1 MPLPEAFGRVL
12 ALPVAGNS
20 QEDYLFAKKQSSK
33 PPQPHAPRAY
43 LKKLID
49 KAGIE
54 KKVTPHKLRH
64 NYATR
69 LLEKDVQLVDIQTLL
84 GHKSIATRQIY
95 THAGQE
101 LLSKRVA
108 DI

>member
-12 ALPVAGNS
+12 ALALAGTT
-20 QEDYLFAKKQSSK
+20 QDDYVFAKKPGGK
-33 PPQPHAPRAY
+33 PPGAHATRAY

-49 KAGIE
+49 KAGIA

-64 NYATR
+64 TYATR
-69 LLEKDVQLVDIQTLL
+69 LLEKDVQLVDIQALL
-84 GHKSIATRQIY
+84 GHESIATTQIY

-101 LLSKRVA
+101 RLSKLVA